1 MPKWLWTEVSS
12 GGNRMSSEPTIT
24 DDEVGKE
31 VVDSSG
37 NKVGMVSD
45 VRGGTAY
52 VDPDPGL
59 SEQLRGMLDWGDA
72 DEEDYPIES
81 SRVRHITDDRI
92 ELQDM

>member
-1 MPKWLWTEVSS
+1 
-12 GGNRMSSEPTIT
+12 MSSEQTIT

-37 NKVGMVSD
+37 NKVGMVSE

-59 SEQLRGMLDWGDA
+59 TDQLRGKLDWGDA

-81 SRVRHITDDRI
+81 SRVRRITDDRI
-92 ELQDM
+92 ELDDM